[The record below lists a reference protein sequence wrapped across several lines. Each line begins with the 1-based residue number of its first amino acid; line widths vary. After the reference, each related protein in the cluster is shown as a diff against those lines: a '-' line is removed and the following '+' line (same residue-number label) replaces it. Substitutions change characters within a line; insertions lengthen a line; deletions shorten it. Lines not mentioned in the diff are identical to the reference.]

1 MYAKNG
7 NNVYSY
13 YLDVETQ
20 EGFRSVFQLK
30 SLSFQLKSLSKTI
43 QYDYLIRDKPYYPG
57 TGHAHELHYVWGST
71 KYDLYRVLMHGLE
84 PEDFEHDLTFLFES
98 QWNRFSH
105 RGEPWINWQP
115 VEENCETL
123 VINKDKVSFSKL
135 KLIFTI
141 QYSRYCINTDP
152 ITN

>member
-1 MYAKNG
+1 M
-7 NNVYSY
+7 
-13 YLDVETQ
+13 
-20 EGFRSVFQLK
+20 K
-30 SLSFQLKSLSKTI
+30 SFNLSKTI

-105 RGEPWINWQP
+105 RGEPWINWLP

-123 VINKDKVSFSKL
+123 VINKDKVSFLRL
-135 KLIFTI
+135 KLIFHDTVSSI
-141 QYSRYCINTDP
+141 LYQHRSHHQLIAHILSSPVIN
-152 ITN
+152 IRSIYLKLVLRSI

>member
-1 MYAKNG
+1 MREMGMESIHIIWMLKLRYSLKNIQH
-7 NNVYSY
+7 
-13 YLDVETQ
+13 LFT
-20 EGFRSVFQLK
+20 
-30 SLSFQLKSLSKTI
+30 KTI

-105 RGEPWINWQP
+105 RGEPWINWSP
-115 VEENCETL
+115 VEQNCETL
-123 VINKDKVSFSKL
+123 LINKDKVSSPFLKVIFSLFL
-135 KLIFTI
+135 KDHT
-141 QYSRYCINTDP
+141 
-152 ITN
+152 

>member
-1 MYAKNG
+1 MREMAMG
-7 NNVYSY
+7 SIHIIW
-13 YLDVETQ
+13 T
-20 EGFRSVFQLK
+20 LK
-30 SLSFQLKSLSKTI
+30 LRYFPKTVRIYFIKTI

-105 RGEPWINWQP
+105 RGEPWINWSP

-123 VINKDKVSFSKL
+123 VINKDKVSFTFLLIIFFFISKDH
-135 KLIFTI
+135 T
-141 QYSRYCINTDP
+141 
-152 ITN
+152 

>member
-1 MYAKNG
+1 MSKPKCIREMG
-7 NNVYSY
+7 MESIHIIWM
-13 YLDVETQ
+13 
-20 EGFRSVFQLK
+20 LK
-30 SLSFQLKSLSKTI
+30 LRFSLKHTRNLFTKTI

-105 RGEPWINWQP
+105 RGEPWINWSP

-123 VINKDKVSFSKL
+123 VINKDKVSFTFLLIIFFFISKDH
-135 KLIFTI
+135 T
-141 QYSRYCINTDP
+141 
-152 ITN
+152 

>member
-1 MYAKNG
+1 M
-7 NNVYSY
+7 
-13 YLDVETQ
+13 
-20 EGFRSVFQLK
+20 
-30 SLSFQLKSLSKTI
+30 
-43 QYDYLIRDKPYYPG
+43 IRDKPYYSG

-105 RGEPWINWQP
+105 RGEPWINWSP

-123 VINKDKVSFSKL
+123 LINKDKVSSPFLKVIFSLFL
-135 KLIFTI
+135 KDHT
-141 QYSRYCINTDP
+141 
-152 ITN
+152 

>member
-1 MYAKNG
+1 MREMAMG
-7 NNVYSY
+7 SIHIIW
-13 YLDVETQ
+13 T
-20 EGFRSVFQLK
+20 LK
-30 SLSFQLKSLSKTI
+30 LRYFPKTVRIYFIKTI

-105 RGEPWINWQP
+105 RGEPWINWSP

-123 VINKDKVSFSKL
+123 VINKDKVSFPFL
-135 KLIFTI
+135 
-141 QYSRYCINTDP
+141 
-152 ITN
+152 